1 MPLSPPAATNLTA
14 AELETEI
21 AANTVSNTVALSLA
35 ATIAISVATK
45 IIGATVVASSSAA
58 VAAGAATGAAGAAS
72 GGVGGGTASAASG
85 GGGAGCMADV
95 ATVLMAVQRLSVLAS
110 MPVGMSKI
118 QARVGKTLSWT
129 KGSLGLFPWIVSE
142 ETRKQFWGWQP
153 VGDDSGRRLEDG
165 AEAEVTAGKRNEAW
179 FDALMSLIDTL
190 TTLACAL
197 ASVLLLQ
204 LFVHLLWMHLV
215 NRRYYALK
223 QTQQRQIRKS
233 LRGIVAPAQPG
244 SSVSATAAYFST
256 SSSTIDTSSS
266 VDTASNVGLS
276 LQPSPPP
283 SPPSPPPPPPSA
295 SSTGGGESSGSGSGG
310 NGGGGQ
316 SSNTPGAGSEGTVG
330 SSHRLSMFEQ
340 GRVPESPELPAPRA
354 RTRSSRACP
363 EGTPAEPSGVE
374 EEAAVEQGGSRR
386 SPPPLTEAGMAALL
400 HVKFRAF
407 PRLMRWP
414 TAPCLVCVCCM
425 SGLLQGAFAILVTH
439 ETVPP
444 HAVAVG
450 AVGATI
456 ALSVLLLLWTQLVVF
471 ARRHARHMWVHER
484 VPKRPSEVADP
495 ALRLMS
501 TVRVRVLTSFSRQHL
516 SPSLAHRSSVRI
528 EKSPALHRARGAFAA
543 NGEDAEPRR
552 TERLLANPLSLFP
565 RTALAAYES
574 IAVTVL
580 FKSRGDLKHAMAY
593 HLGQLTAQMLIAC
606 LAGVGA
612 SLASGGAAALTLVTV
627 SLCVQLLIFLWI
639 TCLCPSIDRLAN
651 FVAALSWGVEGCSM
665 LLLVLASGFPS
676 LQTGSLQA
684 TAYALSLLG
693 VGLPILKLSYEG
705 LFAPLGNLF
714 LRYIDGEA
722 RENPCSM
729 GTLLWCLRLMH
740 KLAAPY
746 CACCAGGSGGA
757 ATGLTAT
764 VTDIADS
771 GVVYGGRDDGNPSG
785 VSHIVAKKYGMR
797 WRDRAAQTRAA
808 REKKQAE
815 ARRVARRTSN
825 LYGWNEDDARAG
837 KDRPEREIFSG
848 LHRNRPSTLV
858 DAVEGVAPR
867 AAPAAAPGAASGAD
881 RAAVTGAACGT
892 SPSGPAARRETR
904 GRLTLAR
911 SPRAQTEPEP
921 PVRV

>member
-1 MPLSPPAATNLTA
+1 M
-14 AELETEI
+14 
-21 AANTVSNTVALSLA
+21 
-35 ATIAISVATK
+35 
-45 IIGATVVASSSAA
+45 
-58 VAAGAATGAAGAAS
+58 
-72 GGVGGGTASAASG
+72 
-85 GGGAGCMADV
+85 
-95 ATVLMAVQRLSVLAS
+95 
-110 MPVGMSKI
+110 
-118 QARVGKTLSWT
+118 
-129 KGSLGLFPWIVSE
+129 
-142 ETRKQFWGWQP
+142 
-153 VGDDSGRRLEDG
+153 
-165 AEAEVTAGKRNEAW
+165 
-179 FDALMSLIDTL
+179 
-190 TTLACAL
+190 
-197 ASVLLLQ
+197 
-204 LFVHLLWMHLV
+204 
-215 NRRYYALK
+215 
-223 QTQQRQIRKS
+223 
-233 LRGIVAPAQPG
+233 
-244 SSVSATAAYFST
+244 
-256 SSSTIDTSSS
+256 
-266 VDTASNVGLS
+266 
-276 LQPSPPP
+276 
-283 SPPSPPPPPPSA
+283 
-295 SSTGGGESSGSGSGG
+295 
-310 NGGGGQ
+310 
-316 SSNTPGAGSEGTVG
+316 
-330 SSHRLSMFEQ
+330 
-340 GRVPESPELPAPRA
+340 
-354 RTRSSRACP
+354 
-363 EGTPAEPSGVE
+363 
-374 EEAAVEQGGSRR
+374 
-386 SPPPLTEAGMAALL
+386 
-400 HVKFRAF
+400 
-407 PRLMRWP
+407 
-414 TAPCLVCVCCM
+414 
-425 SGLLQGAFAILVTH
+425 
-439 ETVPP
+439 
-444 HAVAVG
+444 
-450 AVGATI
+450 
-456 ALSVLLLLWTQLVVF
+456 
-471 ARRHARHMWVHER
+471 
-484 VPKRPSEVADP
+484 PKRPSDVADP
-495 ALRLMS
+495 AMRLIS
-501 TVRVRVLTSFSRQHL
+501 TVRVRVLTSFSRQAL
-516 SPSLAHRSSVRI
+516 SPSIAHRASVRI

-565 RTALAAYES
+565 RTALDAYES
-574 IAVTVL
+574 VAVTVL

-612 SLASGGAAALTLVTV
+612 SLASGSTAARTLVTTC
-627 SLCVQLLIFLWI
+627 LCVQLLIFLWI

-665 LLLVLASGFPS
+665 LLLVLASCFPS
-676 LQTGSLQA
+676 LQTSSLQA

-705 LFAPLGNLF
+705 LFAPLGSLF

-740 KLAAPY
+740 KLAATY

-785 VSHIVAKKYGMR
+785 VSQIVAKKYGMR

-858 DAVEGVAPR
+858 DAAEGVAPR
-867 AAPAAAPGAASGAD
+867 AAPGAAPGAASGAD